1 MKKILLTLLAVP
13 AIVFGQTYP
22 SPTFSSLTLQN
33 PLTVAN
39 GGTGATTATGTG
51 SAVLSNS
58 PTIANPFI
66 TGSLNATGLVTTSD
80 LATQGANTILAN
92 VTASAASPTAI
103 AMPSCSGAAN
113 ALGWSSG
120 SGPVCNGSI
129 NAATLG
135 GATFASPGPIGSGTA
150 NSGAFTSLSA
160 STSNPSF
167 NYLASGSGA
176 VARSYAS
183 KFGDV
188 VSATDFGADPTG
200 TVSSTAAIQAAIN
213 AVTAKG
219 GTVFLPIGTYKMTA
233 PLVFP
238 NAQFVSLIGAG
249 HGAQLVN
256 STGTSF
262 DMITWTNPGAGNLI
276 LTYSTIA
283 NLSLF
288 QNGASGSGAEI
299 NTQYASGVIIK
310 GVYFGSLAAGG
321 DGVKIVGNGSTY
333 SHEIQIID
341 FSGRSSTGNA
351 VIHMTGTASDNLI
364 SGGVYEGMFG
374 TLYGIQLDNGVGTL
388 QMQNLHISNFATNVI
403 SVGTMVGVLQATNC
417 IFDNASLETAY
428 FNGMTNAVF
437 VNTHFMFPGS
447 GHSGISLN
455 NASGNQFKST
465 IVESASGANA
475 AWAIVETGTSNSNT
489 FDGLTTTGTFT
500 SGIASLTGIDSVV
513 NPTGHQIVLASNG
526 AITSGG
532 TLYFSSGPASS
543 TQTLSQFQMPF
554 NGYIRKVII
563 ASVNAPGASQSYTAT
578 VQNAGASTGM
588 TATISGASS
597 FGATSTGFVSI
608 SEGAGIGVQVVASS
622 GAAATNLRVTLVIG
636 Y

>member
-1 MKKILLTLLAVP
+1 MKKILLALLAVP
-13 AIVFGQTYP
+13 ATVFGQTYP

-51 SAVLSNS
+51 SLVLSSS
-58 PTIANPFI
+58 PTIANPTI
-66 TGSLNATGLVTTSD
+66 TGSLGATGLVTTGD
-80 LATQGANTILAN
+80 LATQAANTIIAN
-92 VTASAASPTAI
+92 ATASTASPTAI
-103 AMPSCSGAAN
+103 VIPSCSGATS

-120 SGPVCNGSI
+120 SGPVCNSSI

-150 NSGAFTSLSA
+150 SSGAFTTLSA
-160 STSNPSF
+160 STSNPSL
-167 NYLASGSGA
+167 NYLATGTGA

-188 VSATDFGADPTG
+188 VSAIDFGADPTG
-200 TVSSTAAIQAAIN
+200 TVSSTAAIQAAID

-276 LTYSTIA
+276 LTYTTIA
-283 NLSLF
+283 NLSLL

-299 NTQYASGVIIK
+299 NTQYASGVTIK
-310 GVYFGSLAAGG
+310 GVYFGSLATGG
-321 DGVKIVGNGSTY
+321 DGIKVVGNGSTY

-351 VIHMTGTASDNLI
+351 VIHLTGTASDNLI

-374 TLYGIQLDNGVGTL
+374 ALYGIQLDNGVGTL

-417 IFDNASLETAY
+417 IFDNATLETAY
-428 FNGMTNAVF
+428 FNGMTNAVAESIIKC
-437 VNTHFMFPGS
+437 NTPDLPCTRPCRRPMGTRYQH
-447 GHSGISLN
+447 L
-455 NASGNQFKST
+455 
-465 IVESASGANA
+465 SA
-475 AWAIVETGTSNSNT
+475 EE
-489 FDGLTTTGTFT
+489 
-500 SGIASLTGIDSVV
+500 
-513 NPTGHQIVLASNG
+513 
-526 AITSGG
+526 
-532 TLYFSSGPASS
+532 
-543 TQTLSQFQMPF
+543 
-554 NGYIRKVII
+554 R
-563 ASVNAPGASQSYTAT
+563 
-578 VQNAGASTGM
+578 
-588 TATISGASS
+588 ATIM
-597 FGATSTGFVSI
+597 I
-608 SEGAGIGVQVVASS
+608 M
-622 GAAATNLRVTLVIG
+622 L
-636 Y
+636 